1 MTFSQTKRKI
11 RLFAL
16 LTVLMI
22 LAVLATAPQA
32 AVYRQGSQGDQ
43 VRAIQTK
50 LKRWGYYSGAVDG
63 VYGKKTA
70 EAVRYFQRQN
80 GLTPDG
86 VCGEKTLAA
95 LGIHSSGSSSGEA
108 SVSENDLYLLAR
120 MISAE
125 ARGEPYLG
133 QVAVGAVILN
143 RVKHPSF
150 PSSIS
155 GVLYQS
161 GAFSSVSDGQFFSV
175 AITDSARKAARDALN
190 GWDPTGGAIY
200 FYNPAKST
208 SKWIFSRPVV
218 LTIGDH
224 VFAK

>member
-1 MTFSQTKRKI
+1 MGSQRKI
-11 RLFAL
+11 RIFAI
-16 LTVLMI
+16 LTAAMLVVI
-22 LAVLATAPQA
+22 LTTAPRA
-32 AVYRQGSQGDQ
+32 AVYQLGSRGDN
-43 VRAIQTK
+43 VRTIQTK
-50 LKRWGYYSGAVDG
+50 LKRCGYYNGSVDG

-70 EAVRYFQRQN
+70 DAVRRFQQKN
-80 GLTPDG
+80 GLTVDG

-95 LGIHSSGSSSGEA
+95 LGIGGSS
-108 SVSENDLYLLAR
+108 VSAAGDNDLYLLAR
-120 MISAE
+120 AISAE
-125 ARGEPYLG
+125 ARGEPYIG

-150 PSSIS
+150 PSTVA
-155 GVLYQS
+155 GVIYQS
-161 GAFSSVSDGQFFSV
+161 GAFSSVSDGQFAAV
-175 AITDSARKAARDALN
+175 TITDSARKAARDALN

>member
-1 MTFSQTKRKI
+1 MGSQRKI
-11 RLFAL
+11 RIF
-16 LTVLMI
+16 
-22 LAVLATAPQA
+22 AVLTAAMLVVILTTAPRA
-32 AVYRQGSQGDQ
+32 AVYQLGSRGDT
-43 VRAIQTK
+43 VRTIQTK
-50 LKRWGYYSGAVDG
+50 LKRWGYYNGSADG

-70 EAVRYFQRQN
+70 AAVRLFQQKN
-80 GLTPDG
+80 GLTVDG

-95 LGIHSSGSSSGEA
+95 LGIGGSS
-108 SVSENDLYLLAR
+108 VSAAGDNDLYLLAR
-120 MISAE
+120 AISAE
-125 ARGEPYLG
+125 ARGEPYIG

-150 PSSIS
+150 PSTVA
-155 GVLYQS
+155 GVIYQS
-161 GAFSSVSDGQFFSV
+161 GAFSSVSDGQFAAV
-175 AITDSARKAARDALN
+175 TITDSARKAARDALN